1 MYYITNHED
10 KILNDLAKLE
20 KEFDRVDKMIAD
32 LYTLIG
38 VHANGHYVLL
48 TKQEAAEE
56 VDVSV
61 RQFERLIY
69 DWHLD
74 KVETPHRR
82 HPLPPLAGAGDKD
95 RTRWTRPSGTPQNHH
110 APQSQGRQAVPELVQ
125 EVVNYAGLTENA

>member
-56 VDVSV
+56 VGVSV

-74 KVETPHRR
+74 KVETPTGDIRYRR
-82 HPLPPLAGAGDKD
+82 
-95 RTRWTRPSGTPQNHH
+95 
-110 APQSQGRQAVPELVQ
+110 SQVLEIKTGRGGHDLQELRKIIMRRKVKVGKQ
-125 EVVNYAGLTENA
+125 YRNSYKKW